1 MMLLPLKC
9 WKLLPPALPT
19 WESPRSQT
27 QTKSPLG
34 HTSLPTLSAFL
45 GAAKDLQSCKSPHSS
60 QARRKSAAPV
70 QLPMMLSASQG
81 GRDTA
86 HRTSQPPRL
95 RSQKALLS
103 QELSTL
109 LNGNRR
115 SSKSL
120 DHQGLEWREE
130 RVWASPLPPHPS
142 PSPPEQETVYNGKCA
157 VLLLAQVLFLTVSYC
172 GHCLLNWCVK
182 SLT

>member
-1 MMLLPLKC
+1 MLLPAAHGKNPFLAFSSC
-9 WKLLPPALPT
+9 WWLRHSSRHVASIFTQPLLCVSHPAVLELLPPVLPT

-27 QTKSPLG
+27 QIKSPLG

-60 QARRKSAAPV
+60 QACRKSAAPV

-95 RSQKALLS
+95 RSLKALLS

-115 SSKSL
+115 SSKSP

-130 RVWASPLPPHPS
+130 RV
-142 PSPPEQETVYNGKCA
+142 
-157 VLLLAQVLFLTVSYC
+157 
-172 GHCLLNWCVK
+172 
-182 SLT
+182 

>member
-130 RVWASPLPPHPS
+130 REPALCLPTHPQAHLNKKPFIMGNVLS
-142 PSPPEQETVYNGKCA
+142 CSWLKYCFLLFRIVATVY
-157 VLLLAQVLFLTVSYC
+157 
-172 GHCLLNWCVK
+172 
-182 SLT
+182 